1 MSNNTN
7 NNLADDMN
15 KLNDVFGIN
24 SNSNNSNSNINSSNG
39 GFDNND
45 DIVITDDPDEDELD
59 NLVGAFDKAKP
70 ASKLTEDEVLLADPN
85 LNNSNTSVAS
95 SSQNNVL
102 SAGNNLANTNTSLD
116 PLTNLAN
123 STQVI
128 NPLDPTLSA
137 NNVNPNANSS
147 TANNSTN
154 GSLGNGLA
162 SGLNNGLPINNAAL
176 PTGNNVAASVKPGGK
191 WNQRVVIVG
200 VSACILFF
208 SFVLHNTSGKTSANS
223 NEVARTLPVPEA
235 NPRMVDPRL
244 STSELGLP
252 DGDFPKNKPVK
263 TEDPLPE
270 LTIPPNVNPA
280 PVNNPQ
286 PTPTP
291 SPVIKEVEPEPE
303 DFSIKF
309 RAANKLAA
317 ESLIEKNNSTKEVE
331 EPSPLEGLRLPMQ
344 LIEPLRS
351 GIPTTVSAVVIADVK
366 DATGKTVVPK
376 GSRAQLPFLSFEV
389 QGRVSNDTS
398 SNSIIVLPN
407 NQKLVIKG
415 TVKGTDGF
423 AGLKGKVR
431 QQSKGNILAR
441 TGRAVGRVGAR
452 IIGIQTGGV
461 GGFVVEDAINESV
474 NTSLPFIPS
483 ERVVEVMAGT
493 PFTFNV
499 N

>member
-1 MSNNTN
+1 MSNNAN
-7 NNLADDMN
+7 NNLADDMD
-15 KLNDVFGIN
+15 KLNEVFGIN
-24 SNSNNSNSNINSSNG
+24 SNSNSNINASNG
-39 GFDNND
+39 GFDNNGG
-45 DIVITDDPDEDELD
+45 IVIEDDPDEDELD

-70 ASKLTEDEVLLADPN
+70 ATKITEDEVLLADPN
-85 LNNSNTSVAS
+85 LNNSNAS
-95 SSQNNVL
+95 LANSSQNNAVL
-102 SAGNNLANTNTSLD
+102 SATNNSANVTSSIDPLANLG
-116 PLTNLAN
+116 N
-123 STQVI
+123 STQTI
-128 NPLDPTLSA
+128 NPLDPTLST
-137 NNVNPNANSS
+137 NNAS
-147 TANNSTN
+147 ANNSTTN
-154 GSLGNGLA
+154 TNGLA
-162 SGLNNGLPINNAAL
+162 SGLQNGLPINNAAL
-176 PTGNNVAASVKPGGK
+176 PTGNNVAASVRPGGK
-191 WNQRVVIVG
+191 WNQRVVIIG
-200 VSACILFF
+200 VCAGILFF
-208 SFVLHNTSGKTSANS
+208 SFVLHNTSGKTSANN
-223 NEVARTLPVPEA
+223 NEVARTLPLPEA

-244 STSELGLP
+244 STSELGMP

-286 PTPTP
+286 PTPVPTP
-291 SPVIKEVEPEPE
+291 SPVKEVEPEPE

-317 ESLIEKNNSTKEVE
+317 ESLIENNSAKEVKE

-389 QGRVSNDTS
+389 QGRVSNDIS

-452 IIGIQTGGV
+452 IIGLQTGGV

>member
-1 MSNNTN
+1 MYDIVTINGNYVFPLFQVFSTFYIPSYHVFV
-7 NNLADDMN
+7 D
-15 KLNDVFGIN
+15 FGI
-24 SNSNNSNSNINSSNG
+24 
-39 GFDNND
+39 
-45 DIVITDDPDEDELD
+45 
-59 NLVGAFDKAKP
+59 
-70 ASKLTEDEVLLADPN
+70 
-85 LNNSNTSVAS
+85 
-95 SSQNNVL
+95 
-102 SAGNNLANTNTSLD
+102 
-116 PLTNLAN
+116 
-123 STQVI
+123 
-128 NPLDPTLSA
+128 
-137 NNVNPNANSS
+137 
-147 TANNSTN
+147 
-154 GSLGNGLA
+154 
-162 SGLNNGLPINNAAL
+162 
-176 PTGNNVAASVKPGGK
+176 
-191 WNQRVVIVG
+191 
-200 VSACILFF
+200 
-208 SFVLHNTSGKTSANS
+208 
-223 NEVARTLPVPEA
+223 
-235 NPRMVDPRL
+235 
-244 STSELGLP
+244 
-252 DGDFPKNKPVK
+252 
-263 TEDPLPE
+263 
-270 LTIPPNVNPA
+270 
-280 PVNNPQ
+280 
-286 PTPTP
+286 PTP
-291 SPVIKEVEPEPE
+291 SPIKEVEPEPE

-317 ESLIEKNNSTKEVE
+317 ESLIEKNTAKEVKE

-366 DATGKTVVPK
+366 DATGKTIVPK

-389 QGRVSNDTS
+389 QGRVSNDIS